1 MLIVWIILSLI
12 VGFVC
17 GHLFW
22 TRTKVEEVIKEVIKE
37 VPVEKIVKE
46 EVPIKPVDYDE
57 YLEWKEHKENWIDLA
72 NLVADVE
79 IQDDE
84 KFERI
89 IKAIEKELTCTYD
102 GELSRTPRKNK
113 KNKNI

>member
-1 MLIVWIILSLI
+1 MLVVWIVLSLI

-22 TRTKVEEVIKEVIKE
+22 TRTKVEEVIKE

-72 NLVADVE
+72 NFVA
-79 IQDDE
+79 
-84 KFERI
+84 I
-89 IKAIEKELTCTYD
+89 IKAIERELNGTYD
-102 GELSRTPRKNK
+102 GELSRTPRKK
-113 KNKNI
+113 KKTKNI

>member
-1 MLIVWIILSLI
+1 MLIVWIVLSLI

-22 TRTKVEEVIKEVIKE
+22 TKTKVEEVIKEI
-37 VPVEKIVKE
+37 PVEKIVKE
-46 EVPIKPVDYDE
+46 EVVVKPDDYDE
-57 YLEWKEHKENWIDLA
+57 YLEWKEHKEDWINLA

-89 IKAIEKELTCTYD
+89 LKAIERELNGTYD
-102 GELSRTPRKNK
+102 GELSRTPRK
-113 KNKNI
+113 KNKRKNI

>member
-22 TRTKVEEVIKEVIKE
+22 TRTKVEEVIKEI
-37 VPVEKIVKE
+37 PVEKIVKE
-46 EVPIKPVDYDE
+46 EVPVKPVDYDE

-79 IQDDE
+79 IQDDD
-84 KFERI
+84 KFDRI
-89 IKAIEKELTCTYD
+89 IETIKKESSCTYD
-102 GELSRTPRKNK
+102 GELSRTPSKKK

>member
-1 MLIVWIILSLI
+1 MLIVWIVLSLI

-22 TRTKVEEVIKEVIKE
+22 TRTKVEEVIKEV
-37 VPVEKIVKE
+37 PVEKIVKE
-46 EVPIKPVDYDE
+46 EIPIKPVDYDE
-57 YLEWKEHKENWIDLA
+57 YLKWKEHKEDWINLA

-89 IKAIEKELTCTYD
+89 IKAIERELNGSYD
-102 GELSRTPRKNK
+102 GELSRTPRK
-113 KNKNI
+113 KNKHKNI

>member
-22 TRTKVEEVIKEVIKE
+22 TRTKVEEVIKEI
-37 VPVEKIVKE
+37 PVEKIVKE
-46 EVPIKPVDYDE
+46 EVPVKPVDYDE

-89 IKAIEKELTCTYD
+89 IKAIERELNGTYD
-102 GELSRTPRKNK
+102 GELSRTPRKKK

>member
-1 MLIVWIILSLI
+1 MLIVWIVLSLI

-22 TRTKVEEVIKEVIKE
+22 TRIKVEEVIKE

-57 YLEWKEHKENWIDLA
+57 YLKWKEHKEDWINLA

-89 IKAIEKELTCTYD
+89 IKAIERELNGSYD
-102 GELSRTPRKNK
+102 GELSRTPRK
-113 KNKNI
+113 KNKHKNI

>member
-1 MLIVWIILSLI
+1 MLIVWIVLSLI

-22 TRTKVEEVIKEVIKE
+22 TRTKVEEVIKEV
-37 VPVEKIVKE
+37 PVEKIVKE
-46 EVPIKPVDYDE
+46 EVPIKPDDYDE
-57 YLEWKEHKENWIDLA
+57 YLEWKEHKEDWINLA

-89 IKAIEKELTCTYD
+89 LKAIERELNGTYG
-102 GELSRTPRKNK
+102 GELSRTPRKKK

>member
-1 MLIVWIILSLI
+1 MLIVWIVLSLI

-22 TRTKVEEVIKEVIKE
+22 TRTKVEEVIKE

-57 YLEWKEHKENWIDLA
+57 YLKWKEHKEDWINLA

-89 IKAIEKELTCTYD
+89 IKAIERELNCTYD
-102 GELSRTPRKNK
+102 GELSRTPRKK
-113 KNKNI
+113 KKSKNI